1 MKKRKMFIEESRLP
15 EVKMFLQSKGI
26 SWSSNPLYV
35 DGGTVSLM
43 VMAAAF
49 AALIVSLF

>member
-1 MKKRKMFIEESRLP
+1 MKKRKMFIEESRIP

-26 SWSSNPLYV
+26 MWSSNPFYV

-43 VMAAAF
+43 VLAGAI
-49 AALIVSLF
+49 AALIVSVF